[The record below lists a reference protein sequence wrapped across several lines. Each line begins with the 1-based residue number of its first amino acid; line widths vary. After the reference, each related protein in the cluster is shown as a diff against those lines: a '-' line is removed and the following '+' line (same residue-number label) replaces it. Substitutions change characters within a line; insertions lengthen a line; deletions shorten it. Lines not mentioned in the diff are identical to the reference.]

1 MKFTLVDERA
11 IALHSITDHSLLVLL
26 LPALAPGATILG
38 KVEREHLA
46 YEAVCIGALRVVGA
60 DADEGVGVCVEL
72 VLEGDHDDVHS
83 SASAVTDIRGDLAKD
98 ECGTLDYVPFCRPP
112 EPKISDTPPTWA

>member
-1 MKFTLVDERA
+1 MTFKLKFTLVDERA

-60 DADEGVGVCVEL
+60 DADEGVGVARLAGGAMAPEALARELGEL
-72 VLEGDHDDVHS
+72 VQFMFVFRDLLELQCT
-83 SASAVTDIRGDLAKD
+83 AVVPHLARDLFR
-98 ECGTLDYVPFCRPP
+98 VR
-112 EPKISDTPPTWA
+112 